1 MSQSTPDLLAQAAD
15 LIRRNQLSAAQVL
28 LVQAIKQQPKSE
40 EAWYLLSFVVTDQR
54 QQIDCLQRVL
64 RLNPTHRQAQDR
76 LVAIMSGPAEPQPAS
91 LFTDW
96 QSVPAEPPVPPPPV
110 ARPADTSTKPAPK
123 PERPLDVDSLR
134 EAAAITLPEPEEDLS
149 ELRTHLKVPNA
160 RRSRPRRVLLLLLL
174 VIVAGGGGAL
184 LIMRNASQAGTSP
197 TAEAV
202 AVPPTPTETP
212 TITLTPTEEPPTP
225 FPPTWTPTPT
235 PPPPPTRT
243 PTPPPTPNANTEA
256 ALRQVQQQIKAL
268 RGWPAPVESAN
279 YLLSP
284 GDVER
289 TLRSMAES
297 QGLLTSLD
305 DEAQVLGALGLI
317 RPNFDLT
324 RFRLNQLGDPIGGI
338 YLPST
343 HQVFVIGDE
352 LTALT
357 RHAMAFEA
365 AHAALNQQHPFQLLG
380 ATLVCEFDTQ
390 HCAAIRAL
398 VKGDAALAAS
408 QWLRQSASAADRER
422 VASTT
427 LPETLLPDD
436 AAPQYVRSE
445 LKFPYE
451 AGLDFVQALFQRG
464 GWTQV
469 NRAFEQPPLSTEH
482 ILHPEKYLAGEEPV
496 AIELPDLLP
505 ILGADWQLI
514 ADDVLGEWTTSM
526 ILSAG
531 VNVNARLDEG
541 DAQTA
546 ASGWGGDRY
555 HVYRQE
561 GTGRLVL
568 AVHWRGDSPD
578 DAARL
583 QAALSAYLDRRFQ
596 GIRLDQ
602 QGDEC
607 WSGDGQVACLLVS
620 EQDTFWLLTP
630 DREMMPQ
637 IRSAF
642 PGF

>member
-1 MSQSTPDLLAQAAD
+1 MSDLLAQAAD
-15 LIRRNQLSAAQVL
+15 LIRREQPLAAQTL

-40 EAWYLLSFVVTDQR
+40 EAWYLLSFVVTEQR

-64 RLNPTHRQAQDR
+64 RLNPMHRQAQDR
-76 LVAIMSGPAEPQPAS
+76 LVAIMSGPTEPQPAS

-96 QSVPAEPPVPPPPV
+96 QSAPAEPPVPSPP
-110 ARPADTSTKPAPK
+110 PADTSTESTLK
-123 PERPLDVDSLR
+123 PERALDVDSLR
-134 EAAAITLPEPEEDLS
+134 EVATVTLPEPEEDLT
-149 ELRTHLKVPNA
+149 ELRTHLKVPEV
-160 RRSRPRRVLLLLLL
+160 RRSRPWRVLLLLLL
-174 VIVAGGGGAL
+174 VIAVGGGGAL
-184 LIMRNASQAGTSP
+184 LIMRNAPQTGAPP

-202 AVPPTPTETP
+202 IVPPTPTETP
-212 TITLTPTEEPPTP
+212 TITLTPTEQPPTP

-235 PPPPPTRT
+235 PTPQPTRT
-243 PTPPPTPNANTEA
+243 PTPPPTPNADAEA
-256 ALRQVQQQIKAL
+256 ALRQVQQQVNAL
-268 RGWPAPVESAN
+268 RGWPAPVDSAN

-284 GDVER
+284 NDVEQ
-289 TLRSMAES
+289 TLRSIAES
-297 QGLLTSLD
+297 QGLLAGLD
-305 DEAQVLGALGLI
+305 DKAQVLSLLGLI

-324 RFRLNQLGDPIGGI
+324 RFRLNQLGDPVGGI
-338 YLPST
+338 YLPSA
-343 HQVFVIGDE
+343 HQVFIIGDE

-380 ATLVCEFDTQ
+380 ATLVCELDAQ

-398 VKGDAALAAS
+398 VKGDAMLAAS

-451 AGLDFVQALFQRG
+451 AGLNFVQALYQRG
-464 GWTQV
+464 GWAEV
-469 NRAFEQPPLSTEH
+469 NRAFEQPPSSTEH
-482 ILHPEKYLAGEEPV
+482 ILHPEKYLAREEPV
-496 AIELPDLLP
+496 TIDLPDLSPL
-505 ILGADWQLI
+505 LGGDWQLI
-514 ADDVLGEWTTSM
+514 ADDVLGEWTTFM

-531 VNVNARLDEG
+531 VDVDARLDEG
-541 DAQTA
+541 DARAA

-555 HVYRQE
+555 HVYRQK

-568 AVHWRGDSPD
+568 AVHWQSDLPD

-583 QAALSAYLDRRFQ
+583 QAALRAYLDRRFQ
-596 GIRLDQ
+596 GVRLNQ
-602 QGDEC
+602 EGDDC
-607 WSGDGQVACLLVS
+607 WSGDGQVACLFVS
-620 EQDTFWLLTP
+620 EQSTVWLLTP
-630 DREMMPQ
+630 DQEMMPQ